1 MDYRGYPILY
11 VDDEAT
17 NLQGMEYL
25 LEDKFTLVTASS
37 GEQALRILAEQDVAV
52 LIADMRMPG
61 MNGAEV
67 CARAR
72 EIKPDVVR
80 MIMTAYVDVH
90 AAVESINRGQISRY
104 ISKPYKKQELLEIL
118 RNAVDFVNIQRGV
131 REMEVRL
138 LRGNPQATAQA
149 IYGELAQELETIAG
163 VLQGS
168 IEQGS
173 DLLAAATRSADD
185 KDRMFEL
192 LDAAKHSAADGI
204 AAVKKL
210 AALTARLRAGQPPQS
225 PPVRCDAVRAV
236 DAMVRILRPELE
248 HHGQLELQIQ
258 GVPSVPMEASSLGQ
272 VVMNLLLNAAQ
283 ARDPDAAAPHRMT
296 VRVAVEG
303 DDAVVSVADNGVGIF
318 PEDRERI
325 FDPYFTTRPEGTG
338 LGLAIARELVMA
350 AGGTI
355 DVFSEPKMGST
366 FTVRLPNL
374 RTGA

>member
-11 VDDEAT
+11 VDDEPT
-17 NLQGMEYL
+17 NLQAMEYL
-25 LEDKFTLVTASS
+25 LEDKFTLITASS
-37 GEQALRILAEQDVAV
+37 GEQALRILGEQPVAV

-72 EIKPDVVR
+72 ELKPDVVR

-118 RNAVDFVNIQRGV
+118 RNAVDFINIQRGV

-149 IYGELAQELETIAG
+149 IFTELAQELEG
-163 VLQGS
+163 LRSVLQGS
-168 IEQGS
+168 VEQGT
-173 DLLAAATRSADD
+173 DLLSAATRAVG
-185 KDRMFEL
+185 DRERALEL
-192 LDAAKHSAADGI
+192 LEATRRGQADALEALG
-204 AAVKKL
+204 KL
-210 AALTARLRAGQPPQS
+210 GKITQRLRAGQAPRTPPA
-225 PPVRCDAVRAV
+225 RCDAARAV

-248 HHGQLELQIQ
+248 RHGQLELQILA
-258 GVPSVPMEASSLGQ
+258 VPTVAMEASALGQ

-283 ARDPDAAAPHRMT
+283 ARDPAAAARHRMI
-296 VRVAVEG
+296 VRVGIDG
-303 DDAVVSVADNGVGIF
+303 DDALISVADNGIGIF

-325 FDPYFTTRPEGTG
+325 FDPYFSRHPEGMG
-338 LGLAIARELVMA
+338 LGLAIARELVAA
-350 AGGTI
+350 AGGAI
-355 DVFSEPKMGST
+355 DVLSEPKIGST
-366 FTVRLPNL
+366 FTVRLPQVKP
-374 RTGA
+374 